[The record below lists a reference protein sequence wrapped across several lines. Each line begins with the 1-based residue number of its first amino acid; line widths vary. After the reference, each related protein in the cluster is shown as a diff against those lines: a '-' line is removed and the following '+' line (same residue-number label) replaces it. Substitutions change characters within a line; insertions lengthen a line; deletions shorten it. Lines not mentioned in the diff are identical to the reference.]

1 MMLPPSDK
9 LNHLAGW
16 VPLILGNINWSWQ
29 AKIQCTL
36 WRGLQMAQPEP
47 AGEHIVMNVGEWT
60 WVRIF
65 DTSAPGLGV
74 K

>member
-47 AGEHIVMNVGEWT
+47 AGEHIVMNVRDLGEDLIRLPPV
-60 WVRIF
+60 WV
-65 DTSAPGLGV
+65 
-74 K
+74 